1 MDLAGIARYV
11 AEAAGP
17 EIAARVV
24 SRIREKC
31 ELLAETPGE
40 IGRARPELGAGVR
53 SFPVPP
59 HVLFFRYR
67 DTVLQVIRILHER
80 QDLGASYTDPS
91 GHSL

>member
-1 MDLAGIARYV
+1 M

-17 EIAARVV
+17 GIAAGVV

-31 ELLAETPGE
+31 ELLGETPGE
-40 IGRARPELGAGVR
+40 IGVARPELGEDVR

-67 DTVLQVIRILHER
+67 RSQVQVIRILHER
-80 QDLGASYTDPS
+80 QDLDVSYPE
-91 GHSL
+91 